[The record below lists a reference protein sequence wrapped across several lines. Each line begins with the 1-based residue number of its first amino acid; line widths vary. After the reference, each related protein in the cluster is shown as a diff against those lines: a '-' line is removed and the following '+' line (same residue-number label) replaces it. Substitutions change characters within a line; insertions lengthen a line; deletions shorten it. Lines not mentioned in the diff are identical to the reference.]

1 MLGDDGCGS
10 RCAVERTPCPAS
22 RETGCVASS
31 DGHGA
36 FIRCRWTGRADCR
49 REEKL
54 GLYVSREERS
64 RLPPPPVFDC
74 GLIINVNVR
83 HETLTCNQ
91 DAAVNRSHF
100 RRREIDRFRRSST
113 EDTWGFANFYRCSC
127 LCWSKSE
134 RLEATAQ
141 AYVSVGAA

>member
-1 MLGDDGCGS
+1 MATVHLFVAVGRVVLTAAEKRNWVCMYPAKKDQGS
-10 RCAVERTPCPAS
+10 
-22 RETGCVASS
+22 
-31 DGHGA
+31 
-36 FIRCRWTGRADCR
+36 
-49 REEKL
+49 
-54 GLYVSREERS
+54 
-64 RLPPPPVFDC
+64 PPPVFDC